1 LLKTVKIRGLSLRQT
16 LNKLIKSRNYQLLSP
31 ESEPGLESPRIQQIN
46 SILTKYRKEARRQM
60 LREFPELNAQYAALT
75 KARAGLRG
83 GMQREEVLE
92 LLSQTN

>member
-46 SILTKYRKEARRQM
+46 SILTKYRKEAKRQM
-60 LREFPELNAQYAALT
+60 LREYPELDRQFANLT
-75 KARAGLRG
+75 RAKAGFRT
-83 GMQREEVLE
+83 GMQREDVLE
-92 LLSQTN
+92 LLAQ